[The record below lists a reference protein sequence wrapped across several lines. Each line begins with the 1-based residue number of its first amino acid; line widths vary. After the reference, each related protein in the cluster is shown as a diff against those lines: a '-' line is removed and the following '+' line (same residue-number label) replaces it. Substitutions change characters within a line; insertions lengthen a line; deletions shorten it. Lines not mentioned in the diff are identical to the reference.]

1 MARTLA
7 AAALAAALAL
17 QSVCVAPMTPEPVSF
32 DGGADGARRGGYL
45 YRPAAASPGPAVVLM
60 HGCSGLHDAGGR
72 LTRSHAAWGE
82 WLAARGYT
90 ALFVDSFGPRG
101 YREIC
106 TLSPRPILPQRE
118 RVDDAYA
125 ALAYLARSDGVDAA
139 RVFLIGWSN
148 GAMAVLN
155 AVDSAR
161 PGRGFRA
168 AVAFYPGC
176 VELNRRHPQYEPYA
190 PLLILAGEADDWTP
204 PGPCRE
210 LVERSSRQGAPAR
223 IVVFPGAHHAF
234 DRIGVAK
241 RFRADVRNPNSP
253 TGWGATVGSDPQA
266 RDASLSEVEA
276 FLQANGGQPLR

>member
-1 MARTLA
+1 MF
-7 AAALAAALAL
+7 ALPPSA
-17 QSVCVAPMTPEPVSF
+17 VAQVTPEAVTF
-32 DGGADGARRGGYL
+32 DGGADSPRLTGYL
-45 YRPAAASPGPAVVLM
+45 YRPDAAGPGPAVILM
-60 HGCSGLHDAGGR
+60 HGCSGLHNKRGE
-72 LTRSHAAWGE
+72 LTRSNAAWGE
-82 WLAARGYT
+82 WLAVRGYT

-118 RVDDAYA
+118 RVADAYA
-125 ALAYLARSDGVDAA
+125 ALAHLARSVDVDAS

-148 GAMAVLN
+148 GGMAVLN
-155 AVDSAR
+155 VIDGSR

-168 AVAFYPGC
+168 AIAYYPGC
-176 VELNRRHPQYEPYA
+176 AELNRRSAQYKTYA
-190 PLLILAGEADDWTP
+190 PLLILAGGADDWTP

-210 LVERSSRQGAPAR
+210 LLERSRQQGAPTS

-253 TGWGATVGSDPQA
+253 SGWGATVGSDPQA
-266 RDASLSEVEA
+266 REASLREVEA
-276 FLQANGGQPLR
+276 FLQANGGQPSR